1 MANIITPVGSG
12 FDSGMDIV
20 ELAQQQ
26 DRERNGINRTE
37 DDFLVPIGGT
47 QQDIAREELVTGG
60 MSSTSDPLVNQL
72 SSLFTGSNTENTW
85 GQDTRIINGD
95 NYDRRREVIQA
106 QRQSQ
111 QQTRQQI
118 IAQQTLSKEKKAKE
132 NKLKEDIK
140 KSEENFKDP
149 ISSLDL

>member
-118 IAQQTLSKEKKAKE
+118 IAQQTLSKEEKAKE
-132 NKLKEDIK
+132 NKLKEAIK

>member
-26 DRERNGINRTE
+26 DRERNGTNRTE

-60 MSSTSDPLVNQL
+60 ISSTSIDPFVNQL
-72 SSLFTGSNTENTW
+72 SSLFTITDNTW
-85 GQDTRIINGD
+85 GQDTRIMNGE

-118 IAQQTLSKEKKAKE
+118 IAQQTLSKEEKAKE
-132 NKLKEDIK
+132 NKLKEAIK

>member
-72 SSLFTGSNTENTW
+72 SSLFTTSNIENTW
-85 GQDTRIINGD
+85 GQDTRIMNGE

-118 IAQQTLSKEKKAKE
+118 IAQQTLSKEEKAKE
-132 NKLKEDIK
+132 NKLKEAIK